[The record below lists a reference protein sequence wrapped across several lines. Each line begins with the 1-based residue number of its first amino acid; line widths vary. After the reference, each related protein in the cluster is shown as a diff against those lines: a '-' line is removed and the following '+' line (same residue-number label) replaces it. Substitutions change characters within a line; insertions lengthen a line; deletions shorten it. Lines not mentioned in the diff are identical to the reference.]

1 MSKSRNTKYDNRNYD
16 YDDEYVD
23 TRKERGRDKSKERR
37 FERALKTKNIRD
49 LIEEDEDDADL
60 QLSRH

>member
-1 MSKSRNTKYDNRNYD
+1 MSKSRNTKYDNRYYD

-49 LIEEDEDDADL
+49 LVEEDEEDADV

>member
-49 LIEEDEDDADL
+49 LIEEDDEDADV
-60 QLSRH
+60 QLPRY